1 MGRFVESHLEVM
13 NLSVI
18 TEVVCNIILEHC
30 SHGVRVY
37 LFGSALTS
45 IDEANDIDI
54 LIVGYVPDAILLR
67 MKINKLQLILPIH
80 LMIISD
86 MEESELGFIENVGG
100 RLLSF

>member
-1 MGRFVESHLEVM
+1 MY
-13 NLSVI
+13 
-18 TEVVCNIILEHC
+18 
-30 SHGVRVY
+30 GVRVY
-37 LFGSALTS
+37 LFGSALKS

-54 LIVGYVPDAILLR
+54 LIVGYVSDVILLR

-86 MEESELGFIENVGG
+86 MEELELDFIENVGG

>member
-1 MGRFVESHLEVM
+1 MGRFAESNFEVM

-18 TEVVCNIILEHC
+18 TEAVCDIILEHC
-30 SHGVRVY
+30 LYGVRVY
-37 LFGSALTS
+37 LFGSALKS

-54 LIVGYVPDAILLR
+54 LIVGYVPDVILLR

-86 MEESELGFIENVGG
+86 MEELELDFIENVGG